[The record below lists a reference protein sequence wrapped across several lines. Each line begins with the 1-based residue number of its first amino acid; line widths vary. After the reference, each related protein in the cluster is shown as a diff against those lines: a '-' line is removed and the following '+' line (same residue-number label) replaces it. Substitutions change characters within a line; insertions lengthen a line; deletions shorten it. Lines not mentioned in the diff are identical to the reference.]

1 MGAGGFCRMSAA
13 KAWHFIRPW
22 PLHGAHPRTVFWL
35 ITISELVLFAGGAAG
50 IVLLKKQRT
59 FLLFLLMIL
68 CVGWSAHTF
77 VHLQMR
83 HRVPFLDLPLVLL
96 AGAAF
101 GRMLETV
108 WNRLKSSRASAR

>member
-1 MGAGGFCRMSAA
+1 MGAGEFCRMSAA

-35 ITISELVLFAGGAAG
+35 ITLSELLLFAGGAAG
-50 IVLLKKQRT
+50 IVLLKKKRT
-59 FLLFLLMIL
+59 LLLFLLMIL

-96 AGAAF
+96 AGVTF
-101 GRMLETV
+101 GRMIETG
-108 WNRLKSSRASAR
+108 WNRLKTPRTSAR